1 MVINMQIFNSVSELI
16 GSTPFLKLNKIMSK
30 YSLKADILAK
40 LELFNPAGSAKDR
53 VGFYM
58 ILEAE
63 KRGVIKPGDT
73 IIEPTSGNT
82 GVGLAMSAA
91 ALGYKVILTMPDT
104 MSVERRNLLAAY
116 GAELVLT
123 EGAKGM
129 EGAVLK
135 AQELNRE
142 IQGSVILGQFDNPAN
157 PYAHFISTGP
167 EIWNDTDGKA
177 DIFVAGIGTGGTL
190 SGVGRYLKNKNPDVK
205 IVGVEPFESP
215 LISEGKA
222 GKHGIQ
228 GIGANFVPE
237 NLDKTV
243 YDEIIE
249 IKSQDAM
256 QMAKELVRTEGVLTG
271 ISSGAAL
278 KAAVELAKRSE
289 NEGKTIVVLLPDTG
303 ERYLSTGIYN
313 D

>member
-1 MVINMQIFNSVSELI
+1 MQIFNSVTELI
-16 GSTPFLKLNKIMSK
+16 GSTPLLKLNKIMSK

-190 SGVGRYLKNKNPDVK
+190 SGVGRYLKNKNPNVK

>member
-1 MVINMQIFNSVSELI
+1 MQIFNSVTELI
-16 GSTPFLKLNKIMSK
+16 GSTPLLKLNKIMSK

-190 SGVGRYLKNKNPDVK
+190 SGVGRYLKNKNPNAK

>member
-1 MVINMQIFNSVSELI
+1 
-16 GSTPFLKLNKIMSK
+16 
-30 YSLKADILAK
+30 
-40 LELFNPAGSAKDR
+40 
-53 VGFYM
+53 
-58 ILEAE
+58 
-63 KRGVIKPGDT
+63 
-73 IIEPTSGNT
+73 
-82 GVGLAMSAA
+82 
-91 ALGYKVILTMPDT
+91 
-104 MSVERRNLLAAY
+104 
-116 GAELVLT
+116 
-123 EGAKGM
+123 M

-190 SGVGRYLKNKNPDVK
+190 SGVGRYLKNKNPNVK

>member
-1 MVINMQIFNSVSELI
+1 MVINMQIFNSVTELI
-16 GSTPFLKLNKIMSK
+16 GSTPLLKLNKIMSK

-177 DIFVAGIGTGGTL
+177 AIFVAGIGTGGTL

-256 QMAKELVRTEGVLTG
+256 QMAKELVRTEVRLNVA
-271 ISSGAAL
+271 II
-278 KAAVELAKRSE
+278 R
-289 NEGKTIVVLLPDTG
+289 
-303 ERYLSTGIYN
+303 
-313 D
+313 

>member
-1 MVINMQIFNSVSELI
+1 MQIFNSVTELI
-16 GSTPFLKLNKIMSK
+16 GSTPLLKLNKIMSK

-278 KAAVELAKRSE
+278 KAALELAQRSE

>member
-1 MVINMQIFNSVSELI
+1 MQIFNSVTELI
-16 GSTPFLKLNKIMSK
+16 GSTPLLKLNKIMSK

-190 SGVGRYLKNKNPDVK
+190 SGVGRYLKNKKPDVK

-278 KAAVELAKRSE
+278 KAALELAQRSE

>member
-1 MVINMQIFNSVSELI
+1 
-16 GSTPFLKLNKIMSK
+16 MSK

-190 SGVGRYLKNKNPDVK
+190 SGVGRYLKNKNPNVK

-278 KAAVELAKRSE
+278 KAALELAKRSE